1 MMMDVFV
8 EYMIKKKLSAKDV
21 AMMLGAVVLGCLLV
35 VGSFLLTGIFGVP
48 PMVPFFVLC
57 GVIYGIYW
65 VITSRSIE
73 FEYSVTNGDI
83 SIDMILNRKS
93 RKRLTSFDAKA
104 IEEMGKYTENAQRLK
119 ERRVDKVI
127 FASETDDGK
136 DAWYVIAKSRKTGLT
151 LLVFSPNEK
160 CIEAIKPFMDRRLRL
175 EIFGRN

>member
-8 EYMIKKKLSAKDV
+8 EYMVKKKVRAKDI
-21 AMMLGAVVLGCLLV
+21 AMILGAAVLGGVLV

-57 GVIYGIYW
+57 GVVYGLYW

-93 RKRLTSFDAKA
+93 RKRLTAFDAKA
-104 IEEMGKYTENAQRLK
+104 IEEMGMYTENAQRLK
-119 ERRVDKVI
+119 SRRVDKVI

-160 CIEAIKPFMDRRLRL
+160 CIEAIKPFMDRQLRFTV
-175 EIFGRN
+175 FGRK